1 MLWPSAILSYGTK
14 HLHYEVAGGYCHRED
29 GYRYGERSVTVVHT
43 ISGINTD
50 APYTPPADGHQTPLL
65 TAVKTIT
72 HSPLFLP

>member
-1 MLWPSAILSYGTK
+1 MLRPSALLSYGTK

-50 APYTPPADGHQTPLL
+50 APYTRTKVLEY
-65 TAVKTIT
+65 VY
-72 HSPLFLP
+72 